1 MDNRPIGVFDSGVG
15 GLTAVRAMLR
25 DYPNES
31 IVYFGDTARVPY
43 GNREKDDITNL
54 SLQDVRF
61 LRSKGVKAVLIACN
75 TITCNAG
82 EELSADNPAVPVV
95 GTVDAAAAA
104 AAAAT
109 KNGRIGIIATAATVR
124 SGAYDVAL
132 KAINPDF
139 QVFSQGCPKLVPL
152 IESNHILPGDA
163 LIEEAAAEYLAP
175 LKAEGVDVVIL
186 GCTHYP
192 LISQVVANYMGEGVA
207 LIDSGAESAKAIIKT
222 LTETGGLAETDAKA
236 EVNYYCSARLDDFAP
251 IAQVLLHQDIHG
263 SAFEI
268 NIEEY

>member
-15 GLTAVRAMLR
+15 GLTAARALLR
-25 DYPNES
+25 DHPNES

-43 GNREKDDITNL
+43 GSRTKEDITVL
-54 SLQDVRF
+54 SLQDGRF
-61 LRSKGVKAVLIACN
+61 LRTKGVKALLIACN

-82 EELSADNPAVPVV
+82 EELCQDNPDIPVV
-95 GTVDAAAAA
+95 GTVDAATAA

-109 KNGRIGIIATAATVR
+109 KNGRIGIIATEATVR
-124 SGAYDVAL
+124 SGAYDTAL
-132 KAINPDF
+132 KALKPDV

-152 IESNHILPGDA
+152 IETNHINPGDA

-192 LISQVVANYMGEGVA
+192 LIAQVVANYMGEGVA

-222 LTETGGLAETDAKA
+222 LTETGGLADPDAKA
-236 EVNYYCSARLDDFAP
+236 EVNYYCSARLNDFET
-251 IAQVLLHQDIHG
+251 IAKVFLNKDING

>member
-82 EELSADNPAVPVV
+82 EELSADNPDVPVV

-124 SGAYDVAL
+124 SGA
-132 KAINPDF
+132 
-139 QVFSQGCPKLVPL
+139 
-152 IESNHILPGDA
+152 
-163 LIEEAAAEYLAP
+163 
-175 LKAEGVDVVIL
+175 
-186 GCTHYP
+186 
-192 LISQVVANYMGEGVA
+192 
-207 LIDSGAESAKAIIKT
+207 ESAKAIIKT

-236 EVNYYCSARLDDFAP
+236 EVNYYCSARLNDFET
-251 IAQVLLHQDIHG
+251 IAQVFLNKDIHG

>member
-15 GLTAVRAMLR
+15 GLTAARALLR

-43 GNREKDDITNL
+43 GNRTKEDITNL
-54 SLQDVRF
+54 SLQDGRF
-61 LRSKGVKAVLIACN
+61 LRTKGVKALLIACN

-82 EELSADNPAVPVV
+82 EELAADNPDIPVV

-104 AAAAT
+104 AAALT
-109 KNGRIGIIATAATVR
+109 KTGRIGVIATQATVR
-124 SGAYDVAL
+124 SGAYETAL
-132 KAINPDF
+132 KALLPDA

-175 LKAEGVDVVIL
+175 LKAQGVDVVIL

-192 LISQVVANYMGEGVA
+192 LIAQVVSNYMGQDVA
-207 LIDSGAESAKAIIKT
+207 LVDSGAESAKAIIKT
-222 LTETGGLAETDAKA
+222 LTETGGLADQDAA
-236 EVNYYCSARLDDFAP
+236 AQVDYYCSARLQDFET
-251 IAQVLLHQDIHG
+251 IAQVFLNKDIHG
-263 SAFEI
+263 SATEI
-268 NIEEY
+268 NIEEF

>member
-82 EELSADNPAVPVV
+82 EELSAEDRQN
-95 GTVDAAAAA
+95 TF
-104 AAAAT
+104 T
-109 KNGRIGIIATAATVR
+109 TMMEI
-124 SGAYDVAL
+124 AL
-132 KAINPDF
+132 KTA
-139 QVFSQGCPKLVPL
+139 
-152 IESNHILPGDA
+152 
-163 LIEEAAAEYLAP
+163 
-175 LKAEGVDVVIL
+175 
-186 GCTHYP
+186 
-192 LISQVVANYMGEGVA
+192 VAMEN
-207 LIDSGAESAKAIIKT
+207 K
-222 LTETGGLAETDAKA
+222 
-236 EVNYYCSARLDDFAP
+236 
-251 IAQVLLHQDIHG
+251 
-263 SAFEI
+263 
-268 NIEEY
+268 

>member
-31 IVYFGDTARVPY
+31 IAYFGDTARVPY
-43 GNREKDDITNL
+43 GNREKDDIVNL
-54 SLQDVRF
+54 SLQDGRF
-61 LRSKGVKAVLIACN
+61 LRTKGVKALLIACN

-82 EELSADNPAVPVV
+82 EELSVDNPDIPVV
-95 GTVDAAAAA
+95 GTVDAASAA

-109 KNGRIGIIATAATVR
+109 RNKRIGVIATNATIR
-124 SGAYDVAL
+124 SGAYETAL
-132 KAINPDF
+132 KALLPD
-139 QVFSQGCPKLVPL
+139 VAVTGQGCPKLVPL

-175 LKAEGVDVVIL
+175 LKAAGVDVVIL

-192 LISQVVANYMGEGVA
+192 LIAQVVANYMGEGVA

-222 LTETGGLAETDAKA
+222 LTETDGLAGADAKA
-236 EVNYYCSARLDDFAP
+236 SVDYYCSANLDQFCTVAE
-251 IAQVLLHQDIHG
+251 VFLSKDIRR
-263 SAFEI
+263 SASQI
-268 NIEEY
+268 NIDEF